1 MDFEEEIPKNFSPTE
16 RGYQLIKEDLLQ
28 VIIKYRI
35 YQENDLKILF
45 GRTVL
50 YNEKMNI
57 DKLQSIFDEITVDL
71 DA

>member
-1 MDFEEEIPKNFSPTE
+1 
-16 RGYQLIKEDLLQ
+16 

-35 YQENDLKILF
+35 YLENDLKILF

-50 YNEKMNI
+50 HNEKMNI
-57 DKLQSIFDEITVDL
+57 DRLQEIFDEITTEL